1 MLPAPIP
8 KVRLFM
14 DKKKQLLIQ
23 QLKRQIIIWA
33 VIFGLIVGAIAYSKK
48 NFTDVVAQKSNEEN
62 NIMSMKVDLAALQNK
77 IKSINEQLKL
87 WDTINNKT
95 HKRQGLE
102 IDKFKTILLDLQSY
116 YNLNNKVNVN
126 ITSPS
131 ELTDT
136 YREKT
141 TVIESS
147 TITLTINASSD
158 LVVFAFVDAL
168 TKNIP
173 GFLHYQ
179 SLIINRNL
187 DLTNEIISDASKG
200 IEDTL
205 VQATV
210 VLVWRD
216 FKDL

>member
-1 MLPAPIP
+1 
-8 KVRLFM
+8 M

-33 VIFGLIVGAIAYSKK
+33 VIFSLILGAIAYSKK
-48 NFTDVVAQKSNEEN
+48 NFTDAVAQKSNEEN
-62 NIMSMKVDLAALQNK
+62 NIMNMKVDLAALQNK

-102 IDKFKTILLDLQSY
+102 IDKFKTIILDLQSH

-147 TITLTINASSD
+147 TITLTINATSD
-158 LVVFAFVDAL
+158 LVILAFVDAL

-179 SLIINRNL
+179 SLVINRNL
-187 DLTNEIISDASKG
+187 DLTNEIIIDASKG